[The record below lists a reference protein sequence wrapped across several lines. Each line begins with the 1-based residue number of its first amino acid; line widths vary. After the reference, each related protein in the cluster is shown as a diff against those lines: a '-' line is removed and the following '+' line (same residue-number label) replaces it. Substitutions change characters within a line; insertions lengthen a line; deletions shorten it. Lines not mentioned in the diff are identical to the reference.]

1 MAIPPVFPSSPKFIP
16 YDPNALLVLLQPIVK
31 AIASVDP
38 DIVGLQEVRG
48 EGQARR
54 LAKALKMNFAFEW
67 HFTRRPWWGVAILS
81 KFKIV
86 KAWGIE
92 ISPGPRNIKSI
103 ILATLD
109 VGGRLVTAV
118 SVHKDKDL
126 EDGDSFKI
134 IMKEVNRIKEP
145 VILMGDFNVD
155 PDDWRLGLLKP
166 RFIDTV
172 KAVNTKNAAYVHG
185 VHCLHRIVKAW
196 GIEINPG
203 PRNIKS
209 IILATLDVGGRLVT
223 AVSVHKDKD
232 LEDGDSFKIIM
243 KEVNRIKEPV
253 ILMGDFNVDP
263 DDWRLGLLK
272 PRFIDTV
279 KAVNT
284 KNAAYVQHEGTFFAS
299 QRRIDYVFINPHRF
313 KVLDV
318 GLIPYEHW
326 EASDHLGYTTR
337 VSLIP

>member
-1 MAIPPVFPSSPKFIP
+1 MRIFRLSRNRFPHTVAVCLFLSVISGAGSLAGERLTVMTYNIRIGAGTDDYPKKRVRELEYEP
-16 YDPNALLVLLQPIVK
+16 EKLQPIVK

-172 KAVNTKNAAYVHG
+172 KAVNTKNAAYV
-185 VHCLHRIVKAW
+185 
-196 GIEINPG
+196 
-203 PRNIKS
+203 
-209 IILATLDVGGRLVT
+209 
-223 AVSVHKDKD
+223 
-232 LEDGDSFKIIM
+232 
-243 KEVNRIKEPV
+243 
-253 ILMGDFNVDP
+253 
-263 DDWRLGLLK
+263 
-272 PRFIDTV
+272 
-279 KAVNT
+279 
-284 KNAAYVQHEGTFFAS
+284 QHEGTFFAS